1 VVIFNDKN
9 KLRAR
14 THLWQPLEILLLG
27 TYGGLLC
34 ALRAALRTLE
44 RTLQQARPGGIT
56 GHYLERDV
64 HLGNRRIFRVL
75 RETHFPW
82 SVLKGKARFSTP
94 FVEKRPAPPTPWSGR
109 SNFVLFKK
117 SSTPRQKSIFHRGFT
132 VTPCRLKAAR
142 HTPNNPRYTRDEP
155 GTDCCHL
162 GARFTSLRFPRP
174 PPTTT
179 AHPHLPCLTWC
190 MWKAVLL
197 FL

>member
-1 VVIFNDKN
+1 MIDHPTGAGPIWRLYLATVVGCTGKKSSAAAEIWGPNIGAWPPPGSV
-9 KLRAR
+9 RA
-14 THLWQPLEILLLG
+14 TPLG
-27 TYGGLLC
+27 NG
-34 ALRAALRTLE
+34 R
-44 RTLQQARPGGIT
+44 IT
-56 GHYLERDV
+56 GQYLGRDV

-82 SVLKGKARFSTP
+82 SVLKGKTGFRLLSSRNDQRRRRHGPEDPILFYFQKS
-94 FVEKRPAPPTPWSGR
+94 PTS
-109 SNFVLFKK
+109 
-117 SSTPRQKSIFHRGFT
+117 RQKSIFHRGFT

-162 GARFTSLRFPRP
+162 GARFTSLRLPRP

-190 MWKAVLL
+190 M
-197 FL
+197 